1 MEMKKEINKNLNL
14 ITIGSILL
22 DVIFIA
28 LGIFLVINPELS
40 TKVSGVLIGIG
51 LIVVGLYAVI
61 KYVLNMDTIAFIFT
75 FELIF
80 GILSI
85 ITGILLM
92 ANPLA
97 IASFITI
104 IIGVWFIISAVIKGS
119 IALRFKRYNEETW
132 ILNSVISILTVILG
146 ILLLT
151 NPFSAY
157 IVLSTYVGIMIIV
170 YSSMDIVEQLLFRK
184 RAANI
189 EKILFK

>member
-1 MEMKKEINKNLNL
+1 MKKEINKNLNL

-22 DVIFIA
+22 DIRFIA

-40 TKVSGVLIGIG
+40 TRVSGVLIGIG
-51 LIVVGLYAVI
+51 LIVAGLYAII
-61 KYVLNMDTIAFIFT
+61 KYILNMDAAFIFT

-80 GILSI
+80 GILSTI
-85 ITGILLM
+85 GGILVM

-97 IASFITI
+97 IANFITI
-104 IIGVWFIISAVIKGS
+104 IIGLWFIVSAVIKGS
-119 IALRFKRYNEETW
+119 IALQFKNYNEETW
-132 ILNSVISILTVILG
+132 ILNLVISLLTIVLG
-146 ILLLT
+146 ILLIT

-157 IVLSTYVGIMIIV
+157 IVLSTYVGIMIIM
-170 YSSMDIVEQLLFRK
+170 YSGMDIVEQLLFRK

>member
-1 MEMKKEINKNLNL
+1 MKKEISKNLNL

-22 DVIFIA
+22 DVLFIA

-40 TKVSGVLIGIG
+40 TRVSGVLIGIG
-51 LIVVGLYAVI
+51 LIVAGLYAII
-61 KYVLNMDTIAFIFT
+61 KYVLNMDAAFIFT

-85 ITGILLM
+85 IAGVLVM

-97 IASFITI
+97 IANFITI
-104 IIGVWFIISAVIKGS
+104 IIGLWFIVSAVIKGS
-119 IALRFKRYNEETW
+119 IAMQFKNNNEETW
-132 ILNSVISILTVILG
+132 ILNLVISILTIVLG

-170 YSSMDIVEQLLFRK
+170 YSGMDIVEQLLFRK
-184 RAANI
+184 RASNI

>member
-1 MEMKKEINKNLNL
+1 MKKEINKNLNL

-22 DVIFIA
+22 DIIFIA

-40 TKVSGVLIGIG
+40 TRVSGVLIGIG
-51 LIVVGLYAVI
+51 LIVAGLYAII
-61 KYVLNMDTIAFIFT
+61 KYVLNMDAAFIFT

-80 GILSI
+80 GILSTI
-85 ITGILLM
+85 GGILVM

-97 IASFITI
+97 IANFITI
-104 IIGVWFIISAVIKGS
+104 IIGLWFIVSAVIKGS
-119 IALRFKRYNEETW
+119 IALQFKNYNEETW
-132 ILNSVISILTVILG
+132 ILNLVISLLTIVLG
-146 ILLLT
+146 ILLIT

-157 IVLSTYVGIMIIV
+157 IVLSTYVGIMIIM
-170 YSSMDIVEQLLFRK
+170 YSGMDIVEQLLFRK

>member
-1 MEMKKEINKNLNL
+1 MKKEINKNLNL

-22 DVIFIA
+22 DIIFIA

-40 TKVSGVLIGIG
+40 TRVSGVLIGIG
-51 LIVVGLYAVI
+51 LIVAGLYAII
-61 KYVLNMDTIAFIFT
+61 KYVLNMDAAFIFT

-80 GILSI
+80 GILSTI
-85 ITGILLM
+85 GGILVI

-97 IASFITI
+97 IANFITI
-104 IIGVWFIISAVIKGS
+104 IIGLWFIVSAVIKGS
-119 IALRFKRYNEETW
+119 IALQFKNYNEETW
-132 ILNSVISILTVILG
+132 ILNLVISLLTIVLG
-146 ILLLT
+146 ILLIT

-157 IVLSTYVGIMIIV
+157 IVLSTYVGIMIIM
-170 YSSMDIVEQLLFRK
+170 YSGMDIVEQLLFRK

>member
-1 MEMKKEINKNLNL
+1 MKKEINKNLNL

-22 DVIFIA
+22 DIIFIA

-40 TKVSGVLIGIG
+40 TRVSGVLIGIG
-51 LIVVGLYAVI
+51 LIVAGLYAII
-61 KYVLNMDTIAFIFT
+61 KYVLNMDAAFIFT

-80 GILSI
+80 GILSTI
-85 ITGILLM
+85 GGILVM

-97 IASFITI
+97 IANFITI
-104 IIGVWFIISAVIKGS
+104 IIGLWFIVSAVIKGS
-119 IALRFKRYNEETW
+119 IALQFKNYNEETW
-132 ILNSVISILTVILG
+132 ILNLVISLLTIVLG
-146 ILLLT
+146 ILLIT

-157 IVLSTYVGIMIIV
+157 IVLSTYVGIMIIM
-170 YSSMDIVEQLLFRK
+170 YSGMDIVEQLIFRK